1 MAFGEKCLTLGARK
15 PIAMKTKTMKTIQLW
30 MLVLVLIISSSTVL
44 TSCSKDDTLVPPS
57 PPQPVILKGEAAVAW
72 TRDHLDSLVNVYMAS
87 CGNLLDP
94 DMTRD
99 LLSCIGYTR
108 LNVFDYREA
117 GWLIDSVVL
126 VRLMDRATERN
137 NKTILF
143 TMGMYGCGKTTSIN
157 NNPKLKKLVE
167 EAGVVSE
174 GAYNNVKYFDGVVE
188 DMDKKGFV
196 SSLIYVYN
204 DAETGYTNCME
215 RLISSNRAVTCEAY
229 ISVFP
234 QFQGR
239 VEYIEEHH
247 PDMPFYCIDNNH
259 NNGGKLVTN
268 EEAKQWDY
276 TMTEDLQQKI
286 YAIKQSY
293 IDSGKLNAEQ
303 IAALQ

>member
-1 MAFGEKCLTLGARK
+1 
-15 PIAMKTKTMKTIQLW
+15 MKTKTMKTIQLW
-30 MLVLVLIISSSTVL
+30 MLALVLMISSSSAL

-57 PPQPVILKGEAAVAW
+57 PAQPVILKGEAAVAW

-126 VRLMDRATERN
+126 VRLMDRAVERN

-167 EAGVVSE
+167 EAGVVSD

-293 IDSGKLNAEQ
+293 IDSGKLTPKQ

>member
-1 MAFGEKCLTLGARK
+1 
-15 PIAMKTKTMKTIQLW
+15 MKTKTMKTIQLW
-30 MLVLVLIISSSTVL
+30 MLALVLIISSSSAL

-57 PPQPVILKGEAAVAW
+57 PAQPVILKGEAAVAW
-72 TRDHLDSLVNVYMAS
+72 TREHLDSLVNVYLAS

-126 VRLMDRATERN
+126 VRLMDRAVERN

-157 NNPKLKKLVE
+157 NNPDLKKLVE
-167 EAGVVSE
+167 DAGVVSE

-188 DMDKKGFV
+188 DMDKKGFE

-215 RLISSNRAVTCEAY
+215 RLINSNRAVTCEAY

-247 PDMPFYCIDNNH
+247 PDMPFYCIDNSH
-259 NNGGKLVTN
+259 NNGGKRVTN
-268 EEAKQWDY
+268 EEAKLWDY

-293 IDSGKLNAEQ
+293 IDSGKLTPEQ

>member
-1 MAFGEKCLTLGARK
+1 
-15 PIAMKTKTMKTIQLW
+15 MKAIKLCMLA
-30 MLVLVLIISSSTVL
+30 LVLAISSSTAL
-44 TSCSKDDTLVPPS
+44 TSCSKDDNNVPRPEQPLV
-57 PPQPVILKGEAAVAW
+57 LTGEAAVEW
-72 TRDHLDSLVNVYMAS
+72 TKAHIDSLVNVYMTS

-117 GWLIDSVVL
+117 GWVIDSVVL
-126 VRLMDRATERN
+126 VRLMDRAAAAN

-157 NNPKLKKLVE
+157 NNPDLKKLVE
-167 EAGVVSE
+167 ESGVVSE
-174 GAYNNVKYFDGVVE
+174 GAYNNLKYFNGVVE
-188 DMDKKGFV
+188 DMDKKGFK
-196 SSLIYVYN
+196 SSLIFVYN

-215 RLISSNRAVTCEAY
+215 RLISANRAVTCEAY

-239 VEYIEEHH
+239 VDSIEKYH
-247 PDMPFYCIDNNH
+247 PDMPLYCIDNNH
-259 NNGGKLVTN
+259 NNGGKWVTN

-286 YAIKQSY
+286 YQIKQSY
-293 IDSGKLNAEQ
+293 IDTGKLTPEQ

>member
-1 MAFGEKCLTLGARK
+1 MLA
-15 PIAMKTKTMKTIQLW
+15 
-30 MLVLVLIISSSTVL
+30 LVLTISNSTAL
-44 TSCSKDDTLVPPS
+44 TSCSKDDNDVSKPEQPLVLTG
-57 PPQPVILKGEAAVAW
+57 QAAVEW
-72 TRDHLDSLVNVYMAS
+72 TKAHIDSLVNVYMAS

-108 LNVFDYREA
+108 LNVLDYKNA
-117 GWLIDSVVL
+117 SWLIDSVVFI
-126 VRLMDRATERN
+126 RLMDRAEAAN

-143 TMGMYGCGKTTSIN
+143 TMGMYGCGKTVSLN
-157 NNPKLKKLVE
+157 NNPELKKMADEV
-167 EAGVVSE
+167 GVVSD
-174 GAYNNVKYFDGVVE
+174 GAYNSVAKFDKMVAQSV
-188 DMDKKGFV
+188 DRGFQPH
-196 SSLIYVYN
+196 LIYVYN

-215 RLISSNRAVTCEAY
+215 RLISANRAVTCESY

-239 VEYIEEHH
+239 VEYLEEHH
-247 PDMPFYCIDNNH
+247 PNMPLYCIDNNH
-259 NNGGKLVTN
+259 NNGGKWVTN

-293 IDSGKLNAEQ
+293 IDTGKLTPEQ

>member
-1 MAFGEKCLTLGARK
+1 
-15 PIAMKTKTMKTIQLW
+15 MKRIQIW
-30 MLVLVLIISSSTVL
+30 MLALVLTISNSTAL
-44 TSCSKDDTLVPPS
+44 TSCSKDDNDVSKPEQPLVLTG
-57 PPQPVILKGEAAVAW
+57 QAAVEW
-72 TRDHLDSLVNVYMAS
+72 TKAHIDSLVNVYMAS

-108 LNVFDYREA
+108 LNVLDYKNA
-117 GWLIDSVVL
+117 SWLIDSVVFI
-126 VRLMDRATERN
+126 RLMDRAEAAN

-143 TMGMYGCGKTTSIN
+143 TMGMYGCGKTVSLN
-157 NNPKLKKLVE
+157 NNPELKKMADDV
-167 EAGVVSE
+167 GVVSD
-174 GAYNNVKYFDGVVE
+174 GAYNSVAKFDKMVAQSV
-188 DMDKKGFV
+188 DRGFQPH
-196 SSLIYVYN
+196 LTYVYN

-215 RLISSNRAVTCEAY
+215 RLISANRAVTCEAY

-234 QFQGR
+234 QYQGR
-239 VEYIEEHH
+239 VEYLEEHH
-247 PDMPFYCIDNNH
+247 PNMPLYCIDNNH
-259 NNGGKLVTN
+259 NNGGKWVTN

-293 IDSGKLNAEQ
+293 IDTGKLTPEQ

>member
-1 MAFGEKCLTLGARK
+1 MKRK
-15 PIAMKTKTMKTIQLW
+15 IFLMLA
-30 MLVLVLIISSSTVL
+30 LVLTISSSTVL
-44 TSCSKDDTLVPPS
+44 TSCSKDDPYVPPTPAPS
-57 PPQPVILKGEAAVAW
+57 LILKGDAAVAW
-72 TRDHLDSLVNVYMAS
+72 TRDHLDSLANVYMAS

-94 DMTRD
+94 DQTRD

-126 VRLMDRATERN
+126 IRLMDRAAAAN

-157 NNPKLKKLVE
+157 NNPDLKKLVE
-167 EAGVVSE
+167 EVGVVSE

-188 DMDKKGFV
+188 DMDKKGFK
-196 SSLIYVYN
+196 SSLLYVYN

-239 VEYIEEHH
+239 VEYIETHH

-259 NNGGKLVTN
+259 NNGGKRVSN

-293 IDSGKLNAEQ
+293 IDSGKLTPEQ

>member
-1 MAFGEKCLTLGARK
+1 MLA
-15 PIAMKTKTMKTIQLW
+15 
-30 MLVLVLIISSSTVL
+30 LVLTISSLTAL
-44 TSCSKDDTLVPPS
+44 TSCSKDDNFVPRPE
-57 PPQPVILKGEAAVAW
+57 QPRVLTGEAAVEW
-72 TRDHLDSLVNVYMAS
+72 TRAHLDSLVNVYMAD

-126 VRLMDRATERN
+126 VRLIDRATEAN

-157 NNPKLKKLVE
+157 NNPELKMLVD

-174 GAYNNVKYFDGVVE
+174 GAYNNVKYFDGVVA
-188 DMDKKGFV
+188 DMDKKGFE
-196 SSLIYVYN
+196 SSLLYVYN

-229 ISVFP
+229 IAVFP

-239 VEYIEEHH
+239 VEYMEEHH
-247 PDMPFYCIDNNH
+247 PDMSLYLIDNNH
-259 NNGGKLVTN
+259 NNGGRRVTN

-276 TMTEDLQQKI
+276 TMTEDLQQKL

-293 IDSGKLNAEQ
+293 IVSGKLTPEQ
-303 IAALQ
+303 IAALR

>member
-1 MAFGEKCLTLGARK
+1 MSFLAAVLSLCGLG
-15 PIAMKTKTMKTIQLW
+15 M
-30 MLVLVLIISSSTVL
+30 L
-44 TSCSKDDTLVPPS
+44 TSCSKDNPIAPPS
-57 PPQPVILKGEAAVAW
+57 EPQPLILKGEAAVEW
-72 TRDHLDSLVNVYMAS
+72 TKAHLDSLVDVYMAD
-87 CGNLLDP
+87 CGNRLDP

-99 LLSCIGYTR
+99 LLKCIGYTR
-108 LNVFDYREA
+108 LNVLDYREA
-117 GWLIDSVVL
+117 GWVIDDEVFI
-126 VRLMDRATERN
+126 RLMDRAAEAN

-157 NNPKLKKLVE
+157 NNPELKKLVE

-188 DMDKKGFV
+188 DMDKKGFK

-239 VEYIEEHH
+239 VEYIETHH

-259 NNGGKLVTN
+259 NNGGKRVTN

-293 IDSGKLNAEQ
+293 IDSGKLTPEQ

>member
-1 MAFGEKCLTLGARK
+1 M
-15 PIAMKTKTMKTIQLW
+15 MKHTKVLILA
-30 MLVLVLIISSSTVL
+30 LVLAISSSTAL
-44 TSCSKDDTLVPPS
+44 TSCSKDDNYVSKPEQSLV
-57 PPQPVILKGEAAVAW
+57 LKGEAAVAW
-72 TRDHLDSLVNVYMAS
+72 TKAHIDSLVNVYMAS

-99 LLSCIGYTR
+99 LLKCIGYTR

-117 GWLIDSVVL
+117 GWVIDSVVL
-126 VRLMDRATERN
+126 VRLMDRAAAAN

-157 NNPKLKKLVE
+157 NNPELKKLVE

-174 GAYNNVKYFDGVVE
+174 GAYNNVKYFDGVVA
-188 DMDKKGFV
+188 DMDKKGFE
-196 SSLIYVYN
+196 SSLIFVYN

-259 NNGGKLVTN
+259 NNGGKRVSN

-276 TMTEDLQQKI
+276 TMTEDLKQKI

-293 IDSGKLNAEQ
+293 IDTGKLTPEQ

>member
-1 MAFGEKCLTLGARK
+1 
-15 PIAMKTKTMKTIQLW
+15 MKTKTMKTIQLW

-72 TRDHLDSLVNVYMAS
+72 TRDHLDSLVNVYLAS

>member
-1 MAFGEKCLTLGARK
+1 MLA
-15 PIAMKTKTMKTIQLW
+15 
-30 MLVLVLIISSSTVL
+30 LVLTISSSTAL
-44 TSCSKDDTLVPPS
+44 TSCSKDDNFVPRPEQPLV
-57 PPQPVILKGEAAVAW
+57 LTGEAAVEW
-72 TRDHLDSLVNVYMAS
+72 TRAHLDSLVNVYMAD

-108 LNVFDYREA
+108 LNVFDSREA

-126 VRLMDRATERN
+126 VRLIDRATEAN

-157 NNPKLKKLVE
+157 NNPELKMLVD

-174 GAYNNVKYFDGVVE
+174 GAYNNVKYFDGVVA
-188 DMDKKGFV
+188 DMDKKGFE
-196 SSLIYVYN
+196 SSLLYVYN

-229 ISVFP
+229 IAVFP

-239 VEYIEEHH
+239 VEYI
-247 PDMPFYCIDNNH
+247 
-259 NNGGKLVTN
+259 NGGRRVTN

-276 TMTEDLQQKI
+276 TMTEDLQQKL

-293 IDSGKLNAEQ
+293 IVSGKLTPEQ

>member
-1 MAFGEKCLTLGARK
+1 
-15 PIAMKTKTMKTIQLW
+15 MKAIKLCMLA
-30 MLVLVLIISSSTVL
+30 LVLAISSSTAL
-44 TSCSKDDTLVPPS
+44 TSCSKDDNNVPRPEQPLV
-57 PPQPVILKGEAAVAW
+57 LTGEAAVEW
-72 TRDHLDSLVNVYMAS
+72 TKAHIDSLVNVYMAS

-117 GWLIDSVVL
+117 GWVIDSVVL
-126 VRLMDRATERN
+126 VRLIDRATEAN

-157 NNPKLKKLVE
+157 NNPELKMLVD

-174 GAYNNVKYFDGVVE
+174 GAYNNVKYFDGVVA
-188 DMDKKGFV
+188 DMDKKGFE
-196 SSLIYVYN
+196 SSLLYVYN

-229 ISVFP
+229 IAVFP

-247 PDMPFYCIDNNH
+247 PDMPFYCIDNRH
-259 NNGGKLVTN
+259 NNGGRRVTN

-276 TMTEDLQQKI
+276 TMTEDLQQKL

-293 IDSGKLNAEQ
+293 IVSGKLTPEQ
-303 IAALQ
+303 IAALR

>member
-1 MAFGEKCLTLGARK
+1 
-15 PIAMKTKTMKTIQLW
+15 MKAIKLW
-30 MLVLVLIISSSTVL
+30 MLALVLAISSSTAL
-44 TSCSKDDTLVPPS
+44 TSCSKDDNNA
-57 PPQPVILKGEAAVAW
+57 PQPEQPLVLTGEAAVEW
-72 TRDHLDSLVNVYMAS
+72 TKAHIDSLVNVYMAS

-108 LNVFDYREA
+108 LNVLDYKNA
-117 GWLIDSVVL
+117 SWLIDSVVFI
-126 VRLMDRATERN
+126 RLMDRAEAAN

-143 TMGMYGCGKTTSIN
+143 TMGMYGCGKTVSLN
-157 NNPKLKKLVE
+157 NNPELKKMADEV
-167 EAGVVSE
+167 GVVSD
-174 GAYNNVKYFDGVVE
+174 GAYNSVAKFDKMVAQSV
-188 DMDKKGFV
+188 DRGFQPH
-196 SSLIYVYN
+196 LIYVYN

-215 RLISSNRAVTCEAY
+215 RLISANRAVTCEAY

-234 QFQGR
+234 QYQGR
-239 VEYIEEHH
+239 VEYLEEHH
-247 PDMPFYCIDNNH
+247 PNMPLYCIDNNH
-259 NNGGKLVTN
+259 NNGGKWVTN

-293 IDSGKLNAEQ
+293 IDTGKLTPEQ

>member
-1 MAFGEKCLTLGARK
+1 
-15 PIAMKTKTMKTIQLW
+15 MKRIQIW
-30 MLVLVLIISSSTVL
+30 MLALVLTISNSTAL
-44 TSCSKDDTLVPPS
+44 TSCSKDDNDVSKPEQPLVLTG
-57 PPQPVILKGEAAVAW
+57 QAAVEW
-72 TRDHLDSLVNVYMAS
+72 TKAHIDSLVNVYMAS

-108 LNVFDYREA
+108 LNVLDYKNA
-117 GWLIDSVVL
+117 SWLIDSVVFI
-126 VRLMDRATERN
+126 RLMDRAEAAN

-143 TMGMYGCGKTTSIN
+143 TMGMYGCGKTVSLN
-157 NNPKLKKLVE
+157 NNPELKKMADEV
-167 EAGVVSE
+167 GVVSD
-174 GAYNNVKYFDGVVE
+174 GAYNSVAKFNKMVAQSVDR
-188 DMDKKGFV
+188 GFQPH
-196 SSLIYVYN
+196 LIYVYN

-215 RLISSNRAVTCEAY
+215 RLISANRAVTCEAY

-234 QFQGR
+234 QYQGR
-239 VEYIEEHH
+239 VEYLEEHH
-247 PDMPFYCIDNNH
+247 PNMLLYCIDNNH
-259 NNGGKLVTN
+259 NNGGKWVTN

-293 IDSGKLNAEQ
+293 IDTGKLTPEQ

>member
-1 MAFGEKCLTLGARK
+1 
-15 PIAMKTKTMKTIQLW
+15 MKTIQLW
-30 MLVLVLIISSSTVL
+30 MLALILTISCSTVL
-44 TSCSKDDTLVPPS
+44 TSCSEDDPIIPQ
-57 PPQPVILKGEAAVAW
+57 PKPQPVILKGKAAVKW
-72 TRDHLDSLVNVYMAS
+72 TRNHLDSLVNVYIAD

-117 GWLIDSVVL
+117 GWVIDSVVL
-126 VRLMDRATERN
+126 VRLMDRAAAAN

-157 NNPKLKKLVE
+157 NNPDLKKLVE

-188 DMDKKGFV
+188 DMDKKGFE
-196 SSLIYVYN
+196 SSLIFVYN

-215 RLISSNRAVTCEAY
+215 RLISANRAVTCEAY

-239 VEYIEEHH
+239 VEYLEEHH
-247 PDMPFYCIDNNH
+247 PNMPLYCIDNNH
-259 NNGGKLVTN
+259 NNGGKRRSQAVGLH
-268 EEAKQWDY
+268 D
-276 TMTEDLQQKI
+276 D
-286 YAIKQSY
+286 
-293 IDSGKLNAEQ
+293 
-303 IAALQ
+303 

>member
-1 MAFGEKCLTLGARK
+1 
-15 PIAMKTKTMKTIQLW
+15 MKRIQIW
-30 MLVLVLIISSSTVL
+30 MLALVLTISNSTAL
-44 TSCSKDDTLVPPS
+44 TSCSKDDNDVSKPEQPLVLTG
-57 PPQPVILKGEAAVAW
+57 QAAVEW
-72 TRDHLDSLVNVYMAS
+72 TKAHIDSLVNVYMAS

-108 LNVFDYREA
+108 LNVLDYKNA
-117 GWLIDSVVL
+117 SWLIDSVVFI
-126 VRLMDRATERN
+126 RLMDRAEAAN

-143 TMGMYGCGKTTSIN
+143 TMGMYGCGKTVSLN
-157 NNPKLKKLVE
+157 NNPELKKMADEV
-167 EAGVVSE
+167 GVVSD
-174 GAYNNVKYFDGVVE
+174 GAYNSVAKFDKMVAQSV
-188 DMDKKGFV
+188 DRGFQPH
-196 SSLIYVYN
+196 LIYVYN

-215 RLISSNRAVTCEAY
+215 RLISANRAVTCEAY

-239 VEYIEEHH
+239 VEYLEEHH
-247 PDMPFYCIDNNH
+247 PNMPLYCIDNNH
-259 NNGGKLVTN
+259 NNGGKWVTN

-293 IDSGKLNAEQ
+293 IDTGKLTPEQ

>member
-1 MAFGEKCLTLGARK
+1 MLA
-15 PIAMKTKTMKTIQLW
+15 
-30 MLVLVLIISSSTVL
+30 LVLTISSSTAL
-44 TSCSKDDTLVPPS
+44 TSCSKDDHFVPRPEQPLV
-57 PPQPVILKGEAAVAW
+57 LTGEAAVEW
-72 TRDHLDSLVNVYMAS
+72 TRAHLDSLVNVYMAD

-108 LNVFDYREA
+108 LNMFDYREA

-126 VRLMDRATERN
+126 VRLIDRATEAN

-157 NNPKLKKLVE
+157 NNPELKKLVD
-167 EAGVVSE
+167 EAGVLSE
-174 GAYNNVKYFDGVVE
+174 GAYNNVKYFDGVVA
-188 DMDKKGFV
+188 DMDKKGFE
-196 SSLIYVYN
+196 SSLLYVYN

-229 ISVFP
+229 IAVFP

-247 PDMPFYCIDNNH
+247 PDMPFYLIDNSH
-259 NNGGKLVTN
+259 NNGGRRVTN
-268 EEAKQWDY
+268 EEAKLWDY
-276 TMTEDLQQKI
+276 TMTEDLQQKL

-293 IDSGKLNAEQ
+293 IVSGKLTPEQ

>member
-1 MAFGEKCLTLGARK
+1 
-15 PIAMKTKTMKTIQLW
+15 MKAIKLCMLA
-30 MLVLVLIISSSTVL
+30 LVLTISSSTAL
-44 TSCSKDDTLVPPS
+44 TSCSKDDNFVPRPEQPLV
-57 PPQPVILKGEAAVAW
+57 LTGKAAVEW
-72 TRDHLDSLVNVYMAS
+72 TRAHLDSLVNVYMAD

-94 DMTRD
+94 DVTRD
-99 LLSCIGYTR
+99 LLKCIGYTR
-108 LNVFDYREA
+108 LNVLDYKEA

-126 VRLMDRATERN
+126 VRLIDRATEAN

-157 NNPKLKKLVE
+157 NNPDLKKLVQ
-167 EAGVVSE
+167 EAGVVSDR
-174 GAYNNVKYFDGVVE
+174 AYNNVEYFDGVVA
-188 DMDKKGFV
+188 DMDKKGFE
-196 SSLIYVYN
+196 SSLLYVYN

-247 PDMPFYCIDNNH
+247 PHMPLYCIDNNH
-259 NNGGKLVTN
+259 NNGGNRVSN

-276 TMTEDLQQKI
+276 TMTEDLKQKI

-293 IDSGKLNAEQ
+293 IDSGKLTPAQ

>member
-1 MAFGEKCLTLGARK
+1 
-15 PIAMKTKTMKTIQLW
+15 MKNNKTMKTLRLW
-30 MLVLVLIISSSTVL
+30 MLALILTISSSTVL
-44 TSCSKDDTLVPPS
+44 TSCSKDDPVS
-57 PPQPVILKGEAAVAW
+57 PAQPVVLTGEAAVAW
-72 TRDHLDSLVNVYMAS
+72 TKAHIDSLVNVYMAS

-94 DMTRD
+94 DQTRD

-117 GWLIDSVVL
+117 GWVIDSVVL
-126 VRLMDRATERN
+126 VRLMDRAAAAN

-157 NNPKLKKLVE
+157 NNPELKKLVN

-174 GAYNNVKYFDGVVE
+174 GAYNNVKYFDGVVA

-196 SSLIYVYN
+196 SSLLYVYN

-247 PDMPFYCIDNNH
+247 PNMPFYCIDNNH
-259 NNGGKLVTN
+259 NNGGKRVSN
-268 EEAKQWDY
+268 QEAKQWDY
-276 TMTEDLQQKI
+276 TMTEDLQQKL

-293 IDSGKLNAEQ
+293 IDSGKLTPEQ
-303 IAALQ
+303 IAALK

>member
-1 MAFGEKCLTLGARK
+1 MLA
-15 PIAMKTKTMKTIQLW
+15 
-30 MLVLVLIISSSTVL
+30 LVLTISNSTAL
-44 TSCSKDDTLVPPS
+44 TSCSKDDNDVSKPEQPLVLTG
-57 PPQPVILKGEAAVAW
+57 QAAVEW
-72 TRDHLDSLVNVYMAS
+72 TKAHIDSLVNVYMAS

-108 LNVFDYREA
+108 LNVLDYKNA
-117 GWLIDSVVL
+117 SWLIDSVVFI
-126 VRLMDRATERN
+126 RLMDRAEAAN

-143 TMGMYGCGKTTSIN
+143 TMGMYGCGKTVSLN
-157 NNPKLKKLVE
+157 NNPELKKMADEV
-167 EAGVVSE
+167 GVVSD
-174 GAYNNVKYFDGVVE
+174 GAYNSVAKFDKMVAQSV
-188 DMDKKGFV
+188 DRGFQPH
-196 SSLIYVYN
+196 LIYVYN

-215 RLISSNRAVTCEAY
+215 RLISANRAVTCEAY

-239 VEYIEEHH
+239 VEYLEEHH
-247 PDMPFYCIDNNH
+247 PNMPLYCIDNNH
-259 NNGGKLVTN
+259 NNGGKWVTN

-293 IDSGKLNAEQ
+293 IDTGKLTPEQ

>member
-1 MAFGEKCLTLGARK
+1 
-15 PIAMKTKTMKTIQLW
+15 MKTIKLG
-30 MLVLVLIISSSTVL
+30 MVALILTICHLTLL
-44 TSCSKDDTLVPPS
+44 TSCSKEDIVVPQTGQEPLV
-57 PPQPVILKGEAAVAW
+57 LTGADAVEW
-72 TRDHLDSLVNVYMAS
+72 TKAHLDSLADVYMAS

-99 LLSCIGYTR
+99 LLECIGYTR
-108 LNVFDYREA
+108 LNVMDYREA

-126 VRLMDRATERN
+126 VRLMDRAVKAN
-137 NKTILF
+137 NKTVLF

-157 NNPKLKKLVE
+157 NNPEVKKLVE
-167 EAGVVSE
+167 DAGVVSE
-174 GAYNNVKYFDGVVE
+174 GAYNNVKYFDQVVE
-188 DMDKKGFV
+188 DMDQKGFV

-215 RLISSNRAVTCEAY
+215 RLITSNRAVTCEAY

-247 PDMPFYCIDNNH
+247 PEMPFYCIDNSH

-268 EEAKQWDY
+268 EEAKLWDY
-276 TMTEDLQQKI
+276 TMTEDLQLKL
-286 YAIKQSY
+286 YDIKQSY
-293 IDSGKLNAEQ
+293 IDSGLLNPDQ
-303 IAALQ
+303 IVALK